1 MIVCSRTLYQAM
13 QFFELRDAVFKH
25 HLRLPSEKFSRF
37 GDIGTSVLGLNTRL
51 NEHCRAPDHFR
62 DLAYSIIFSA
72 ADVDGF
78 SCANIPGARG
88 KDIRA
93 LNIAHVGKIARL
105 RAIWY
110 HGHGFTLLPLCQKS
124 RHDESICPFV
134 GRPRPIDIEVPE

>member
-62 DLAYSIIFSA
+62 DLAYRIIFSA

-88 KDIRA
+88 NDIRA
-93 LNIAHVGKIARL
+93 TACHLVPRSWVHPFASVPKIATRREHMPL
-105 RAIWY
+105 RWTPAA
-110 HGHGFTLLPLCQKS
+110 H
-124 RHDESICPFV
+124 RH
-134 GRPRPIDIEVPE
+134 